1 MTDEGRETPS
11 FSKSFAEL
19 DTKQEAENPRLLWA
33 ANRFNP
39 YVEDVFSLGL
49 TILQTIY

>member
-1 MTDEGRETPS
+1 MI
-11 FSKSFAEL
+11 
-19 DTKQEAENPRLLWA
+19 WA

-49 TILQTIY
+49 TILQTIYQCSGGELKMMRADAESLVAAVD